1 MKLAAIDIG
10 SNAVRL
16 LIANVIESNPSP
28 VFKKIEL
35 VRVPLRLGEDSFIKG
50 YISEEK
56 IKRLVKT
63 MHSFRLLIDVFE
75 AEGFRVCATSA
86 MRDASNREEVIDRVK
101 KETDLF
107 IEVVDGKMEAQ
118 IIYSNHTAEELDKDF
133 SYLYIDVGGGS
144 TELTLFAE
152 NKIIASQSFN
162 IGTIRLLHE
171 QVSKETW
178 NSLKAWV
185 ELKTKS
191 AGPLTAI
198 GSGGNINKIYK
209 LVYGK
214 DTKAMSYKKVKE
226 ITDYISEFSYEERI
240 TQLGLNEDRAD
251 VILPASKIFL
261 TVMKSGGIDKIL
273 VPQSGLSD
281 GIIHL
286 LYEQKLKQTT
296 LFQNK

>member
-191 AGPLTAI
+191 AGPLMAI

-286 LYEQKLKQTT
+286 LYEQKLKQTS
-296 LFQNK
+296 LFNNK

>member
-10 SNAVRL
+10 SNAIRL
-16 LIANVIESNPSP
+16 LIASVIESSPYP

-86 MRDASNREEVIDRVK
+86 MRDASNREEVIERVK
-101 KETDLF
+101 RETDLL

-152 NKIIASQSFN
+152 NKIVASQSFN

-178 NSLKAWV
+178 NNLKTWV
-185 ELKTKS
+185 EQKTKT
-191 AGPLTAI
+191 AGPLMAI

-226 ITDYISEFSYEERI
+226 ISDYISEFSYEERI

-261 TVMKSGGIDKIL
+261 TVMKSAGIDKIL

-296 LFQNK
+296 LFEK

>member
-118 IIYSNHTAEELDKDF
+118 IIYSNHTAEELNKDF

-178 NSLKAWV
+178 NNLKAWV
-185 ELKTKS
+185 EQKTKS
-191 AGPLTAI
+191 AGPLMAI

-261 TVMKSGGIDKIL
+261 TVMKSGGIDRIL
-273 VPQSGLSD
+273 APQSGLSD

-286 LYEQKLKQTT
+286 LYEQKLKQTS
-296 LFQNK
+296 LFNNK

>member
-63 MHSFRLLIDVFE
+63 MHSFRMLIDVFE

-191 AGPLTAI
+191 AGPLMAI

-286 LYEQKLKQTT
+286 LYEQKLKQTS
-296 LFQNK
+296 LFNNK

>member
-16 LIANVIESNPSP
+16 LIASVIESSPHP

-86 MRDASNREEVIDRVK
+86 MRDASNREEVIERVK
-101 KETDLF
+101 RETDLL

-152 NKIIASQSFN
+152 NKIVASQSFN

-178 NSLKAWV
+178 NNLKTWV
-185 ELKTKS
+185 EQKTKT
-191 AGPLTAI
+191 AGPLMAI

-261 TVMKSGGIDKIL
+261 TVMKSAGIDKIL

-296 LFQNK
+296 LFQK

>member
-178 NSLKAWV
+178 NNLKSWV
-185 ELKTKS
+185 EQKTKS

>member
-63 MHSFRLLIDVFE
+63 MHSFRMLIDVFE

-191 AGPLTAI
+191 AGPLMAI

>member
-16 LIANVIESNPSP
+16 LIASVIESNPYP
-28 VFKKIEL
+28 VFKKIQL

-50 YISEEK
+50 FISEEK

-63 MHSFRLLIDVFE
+63 MYSFRLMIDVFE

-86 MRDASNREEVIDRVK
+86 MRDAANREEVIERVK
-101 KETDLF
+101 RETDLL

-152 NKIIASQSFN
+152 NKIVASQSFN

-178 NSLKAWV
+178 NNLKDWV
-185 ELKTKS
+185 EQKTKL
-191 AGPLTAI
+191 AGPLMAI

-214 DTKAMSYKKVKE
+214 ETKAMSYKKVKE
-226 ITDYISEFSYEERI
+226 ITDYINEFSYEERI
-240 TQLGLNEDRAD
+240 LQLGLNEDRAD

-261 TVMKSGGIDKIL
+261 TVMKSAGIDKIL

-286 LYEQKLKQTT
+286 LYEQKLRQTA
-296 LFQNK
+296 LFQK

>member
-1 MKLAAIDIG
+1 MKLAAVDIG

-16 LIANVIESNPSP
+16 LIASVIETNPTA

-35 VRVPLRLGEDSFIKG
+35 VRVPIRLGEDSFVKG

-56 IKRLVKT
+56 IIRLIKT
-63 MHSFRLLIDVFE
+63 IHSFRLLIDVFE
-75 AEGFRVCATSA
+75 AEGYRVCATSA
-86 MRDASNREEVIDRVK
+86 MRDASNREEIIERVK
-101 KETDLF
+101 KETDML

-118 IIYSNHTAEELDKDF
+118 IIYSNHIAEDLEKDH

-144 TELTLFAE
+144 TELTLFAD
-152 NKIIASQSFN
+152 NKIVASQSFN

-178 NSLKAWV
+178 NNLKTWV
-185 ELKTKS
+185 EQKTS
-191 AGPLTAI
+191 GTGPLMAI

-226 ITDYISEFSYEERI
+226 ISDYISEFSYEERI

-261 TVMKSGGIDKIL
+261 TVMKSAGIDKIL

-296 LFQNK
+296 LFEK

>member
-191 AGPLTAI
+191 AGPLMAI